1 MTEWLCPNITSFTL
15 LNMPETYTN
24 GRDFKLVV
32 DLCVTGEPFCHSTIE
47 EKEDFIGRVTLS
59 SKIISQYFDAKS
71 YQETKKL
78 AYVRNNEMNS
88 ALIKK
93 SCVTKAFNVYQHQL
107 SIFDNKMYDWSSI
120 VSQLVTSNDINAYQ
134 FNFWNTILTPYNHK
148 QDMRYSSGIYQLV
161 FNQNSQVFT
170 TNLKIVTFDQVLAF
184 IGGYIGLIY
193 AIVGVMTAPYR
204 DYSLD
209 MTLIRLVYS
218 QDGRDGR
225 LGEEPSF
232 TTENDLINH
241 RFDNKREPDTMSYPI
256 WIVLNIFTKT
266 FICFK
271 NRQCYKKMQ

>member
-1 MTEWLCPNITSFTL
+1 
-15 LNMPETYTN
+15 
-24 GRDFKLVV
+24 
-32 DLCVTGEPFCHSTIE
+32 
-47 EKEDFIGRVTLS
+47 
-59 SKIISQYFDAKS
+59 
-71 YQETKKL
+71 
-78 AYVRNNEMNS
+78 
-88 ALIKK
+88 
-93 SCVTKAFNVYQHQL
+93 
-107 SIFDNKMYDWSSI
+107 
-120 VSQLVTSNDINAYQ
+120 
-134 FNFWNTILTPYNHK
+134 
-148 QDMRYSSGIYQLV
+148 MRYSSGIYQLV

-209 MTLIRLVYS
+209 MTLIRQVYS

-256 WIVLNIFTKT
+256 WIVLNIITKT

-271 NRQCYKKMQ
+271 NR